1 MKKALSLAAVAILAF
16 AGAAFAGDKYDVK
29 VSPASGKSGGK
40 ATAVVTVK
48 AKGAYH
54 VNLEYP
60 HKLILKAPD
69 GVTVEKAKLVAADAT
84 KVSKEELSF
93 TVVATAA
100 APGKKTI
107 EAELKGAVCTDT
119 TCEPFT
125 ETISIPV
132 EAK

>member
-16 AGAAFAGDKYDVK
+16 AGAAFAGDKYDLK
-29 VSPASGKSGGK
+29 VSTASAKSGSK
-40 ATAVVTVK
+40 ATATVTIK

-60 HKLILKAPD
+60 HKLVLTAPE
-69 GVTVEKAKLVAADAT
+69 GVTVEKAKLVAADA

-107 EAELKGAVCTDT
+107 EAELKGAVCTES
-119 TCEPFT
+119 TCEPFV
-125 ETISIPV
+125 EKVSIPV

>member
-16 AGAAFAGDKYDVK
+16 AGAAFAGDKYDLK
-29 VSPASGKSGGK
+29 ISPASGKSGDK
-40 ATAVVTVK
+40 ATATVTIK
-48 AKGAYH
+48 AKGEYH

-69 GVTVEKAKLVAADAT
+69 GVTLEKAKLVAADA

-100 APGKKTI
+100 APGKRTI
-107 EAELKGAVCTDT
+107 EAELKGAVCTEK
-119 TCEPFT
+119 TCEPFS

-132 EAK
+132 DAK

>member
-16 AGAAFAGDKYDVK
+16 AGAAFAGDKYDLK
-29 VSPASGKSGGK
+29 VSPASAKSGSK

-60 HKLILKAPD
+60 HKLVLKAPD
-69 GVTVEKAKLVAADAT
+69 GVTVEKAKLVAADA

-125 ETISIPV
+125 ETVSIPV
-132 EAK
+132 DAK

>member
-29 VSPASGKSGGK
+29 VSPAAGKSGAK
-40 ATAVVTVK
+40 ATAIVTVK

-60 HKLILKAPD
+60 HKLVLKAPE
-69 GVTVEKAKLVAADAT
+69 GVTVEKAKLVAADA

-93 TVVATAA
+93 AVVATAA

-125 ETISIPV
+125 ETVSIPV
-132 EAK
+132 DAK

>member
-29 VSPASGKSGGK
+29 VSPAAGKSGGK

-60 HKLILKAPD
+60 HKLVLKAPD
-69 GVTVEKAKLVAADAT
+69 GVTVEKAKLVAADA

-125 ETISIPV
+125 ETVSIPV
-132 EAK
+132 DAK

>member
-1 MKKALSLAAVAILAF
+1 MKKPLSLAAVALIAF
-16 AGAAFAGDKYDVK
+16 AGAAFAGDKYDLK
-29 VSPASGKSGGK
+29 VSGASGKSGEK
-40 ATAVVTVK
+40 SSATVTIK

-60 HKLILKAPD
+60 HKLVLTAPD
-69 GVTVEKAKLVAADAT
+69 GVTVEKAKLVAADA

-107 EAELKGAVCTDT
+107 EAQLKGAVCTES
-119 TCEPFT
+119 TCEPFV
-125 ETISIPV
+125 ETVSIPV
-132 EAK
+132 DAK